1 MVVRRPYTF
10 VDRLYL
16 PAIVRGLAVTI
27 RHLFRK
33 PFTRLYP
40 EERYEK
46 KPGHRG
52 AHRLNKDAFGHVKCV
67 ACELCA
73 TACPAFCIHIVPAPA
88 PPDWEGRERFPVKFE
103 IDMLRCIFCGFCE
116 EACPEDAIELTY
128 IDDLSSYSRE
138 EMIWDK
144 RKLLEMYDVTI
155 ARQPMKTAQHPDLA
169 KVARE
174 VA

>member
-16 PAIVRGLAVTI
+16 PAIIRGLAVTF
-27 RHLFRK
+27 RHLFHKR
-33 PFTRLYP
+33 FTRQYP
-40 EERYEK
+40 EEVYDK
-46 KPGHRG
+46 KPGYRG
-52 AHRLNKDAFGHVKCV
+52 AHRLNKDAEGQVKCV

-73 TACPAFCIHIVPAPA
+73 TACPAFCIHITPSAA
-88 PPDWEGRERFPVKFE
+88 PPDWEGRERFPVNFE
-103 IDMLRCIFCGFCE
+103 IDMLRCIFCGYCE

-128 IDDLSSYSRE
+128 IDDLSSYTRE

-144 RKLLEMYDVTI
+144 RKLLDMYDLTI
-155 ARQPMKTAQHPDLA
+155 AKQPMKTMHHKGIG
-169 KVARE
+169 KVTHE